1 MRHLYLVIILIFSWS
16 GISAHGVEISSSER
30 LEDSLTLSHPDG
42 SLGQYISVAWENDLY
57 YQRDYYYTNG
67 FQIDFFQNKLRQS
80 PINRILIPIR
90 IPKDGVTWSGLQLR
104 QEIFTPKDLAMDTIS
119 AGDHPYSSTLTL
131 AQNSVFVLPTKQLRI
146 ISGLRVGVMGPAS
159 LGFKTQELAH
169 LLSNPSRPPQGWD
182 YQVRNDLIINYDLQV
197 EKGFIPHEKA
207 LFGIK
212 GKGRLGT
219 LHTDLEAGLWF
230 RFDARNGYFKR
241 LGPKGGPGMNVV
253 FSLSATASYV
263 FYNATLQGGVI
274 NRSSPYIVASD
285 QMNRWLGNLEG
296 TLTFELY
303 RHQLEFYTQ
312 ISSPRFQLA
321 EPHGWMGIAYKFWF

>member
-1 MRHLYLVIILIFSWS
+1 MRHFYLLVLLIFSSS
-16 GISAHGVEISSSER
+16 GIPGHGVEFSPPGG
-30 LEDSLTLSHPDG
+30 LGDLS
-42 SLGQYISVAWENDLY
+42 QYISAAWENDLY
-57 YQRDYYYTNG
+57 YQHDYYYTNG

-90 IPKDGVTWSGLQLR
+90 NPKSGITWSGLQLR

-131 AQNSVFVLPTKQLRI
+131 AQKSVFVLPNKQLRI

-197 EKGFIPHEKA
+197 EKGFFPHKMA

-230 RFDARNGYFKR
+230 RLDARNGYFNR

-263 FYNATLQGGVI
+263 FYDATLQGGVI
-274 NRSSPYIVASD
+274 NRSSPYIVASG
-285 QMNRWLGNLEG
+285 QMVRWLGNLEG
-296 TLTFELY
+296 SLTFELY

>member
-1 MRHLYLVIILIFSWS
+1 MRHFYLLVLLIFSSS
-16 GISAHGVEISSSER
+16 GIPGHGVEISPPGG
-30 LEDSLTLSHPDG
+30 LED
-42 SLGQYISVAWENDLY
+42 LGQYISVAWENDLY

-90 IPKDGVTWSGLQLR
+90 NPKAGITWSGLQLR

-131 AQNSVFVLPTKQLRI
+131 AQKRVFVLPNKQLRI

-182 YQVRNDLIINYDLQV
+182 YQVRNDLIFNYDLQL

-230 RFDARNGYFKR
+230 RFDARNGYFNR

-263 FYNATLQGGVI
+263 FYDATLQGGVI

-285 QMNRWLGNLEG
+285 QMVRWLGNLEG
-296 TLTFELY
+296 SLTFELY

-312 ISSPRFQLA
+312 ISSPRFHLA